1 MRRIQSAMLLY
12 AAALSPAFA
21 QDAPPVAAPPSA
33 ASSDTVVPLHEVV
46 VTATRVP
53 TDVENIPA
61 GVSVVDRETMQ
72 IRDYNTLV
80 DALSALPGLR
90 VAQSGGPGGN
100 ASVFIRG
107 TNSDHVLVLIDGMP
121 INDASGAGAAFN
133 FGVDTLGDIERI
145 EVVRGP
151 MAAVY
156 GSNAIGGVINL
167 ITRRGTRPGV
177 HITGDLAG
185 GYPAQGMGTVNLS
198 GITGSWDYS
207 STVEAQTQRGF
218 DSTPQRETIYTGTPQ
233 PYSDAVG
240 TLNLGFT
247 PVAGTRVSLLL
258 RARQAVFDFDNLGFP
273 NFDDNNSKG
282 RDASLIGRIG
292 VHSVLFGG
300 IFETGVFLGGVDEDR
315 RYTEA
320 LNLLDPNLAS
330 EDNKYHSDRTDIQW
344 NNTVHLDDLLHVP
357 ALSATDLTFGYEH
370 IRDGVNTEVNEI
382 TDGSSYLQNTKAEMT
397 TNAGYAG
404 LQTMLWQRLT
414 VTGQVRQDYVLNDS
428 PFTWRLGTVLD
439 VPEIATH
446 FKVAYGTAF
455 RAPALF
461 DRYGIDSF
469 GYRGNPNLKSES
481 AQGWEAGFTTDF
493 AALGRRDFA
502 SFGATYFNEQ
512 IQNLIETVFTP
523 VYTSVNVGSVHIQG
537 VETELTLRPAAWLSL
552 DATYTYT
559 YALDADSGELL
570 LRRPQNVA
578 SFDATVRPIPK
589 LTIAPE
595 LLFTGAFQDF
605 LIDNSGFSTTTG
617 SSGQGLIANLTV
629 TYELTSN
636 LAIYAHANNIFD
648 SRFEPVNGFA
658 TPGPSV
664 WIGMRFKL

>member
-1 MRRIQSAMLLY
+1 
-12 AAALSPAFA
+12 
-21 QDAPPVAAPPSA
+21 
-33 ASSDTVVPLHEVV
+33 
-46 VTATRVP
+46 
-53 TDVENIPA
+53 
-61 GVSVVDRETMQ
+61 
-72 IRDYNTLV
+72 
-80 DALSALPGLR
+80 
-90 VAQSGGPGGN
+90 
-100 ASVFIRG
+100 
-107 TNSDHVLVLIDGMP
+107 
-121 INDASGAGAAFN
+121 
-133 FGVDTLGDIERI
+133 
-145 EVVRGP
+145 
-151 MAAVY
+151 
-156 GSNAIGGVINL
+156 
-167 ITRRGTRPGV
+167 
-177 HITGDLAG
+177 
-185 GYPAQGMGTVNLS
+185 
-198 GITGSWDYS
+198 
-207 STVEAQTQRGF
+207 
-218 DSTPQRETIYTGTPQ
+218 
-233 PYSDAVG
+233 
-240 TLNLGFT
+240 
-247 PVAGTRVSLLL
+247 
-258 RARQAVFDFDNLGFP
+258 
-273 NFDDNNSKG
+273 
-282 RDASLIGRIG
+282 
-292 VHSVLFGG
+292 
-300 IFETGVFLGGVDEDR
+300 
-315 RYTEA
+315 
-320 LNLLDPNLAS
+320 
-330 EDNKYHSDRTDIQW
+330 
-344 NNTVHLDDLLHVP
+344 
-357 ALSATDLTFGYEH
+357 
-370 IRDGVNTEVNEI
+370 
-382 TDGSSYLQNTKAEMT
+382 MT